1 MEKHHLD
8 ALIEY
13 CVLRFGTKD
22 MSVAEA
28 NTCLEE
34 DARDLGMTSFQYLD
48 YVAVNG
54 KLPK

>member
-13 CVLRFGTKD
+13 CMLRFGTKD
-22 MSVAEA
+22 MSAAEA
-28 NTCLEE
+28 NACLEE

-48 YVAVNG
+48 YVVVNG
-54 KLPK
+54 KLPE